1 MGHPRLDQRDS
12 LMASA
17 ASPTALE
24 IEEQVARIRRAQVET
39 EKFVA
44 EQKKLM
50 AEAAK
55 LERDRTLAPWQIV
68 ATTVA
73 ATAALIGGTA
83 AVVKIFFP

>member
-1 MGHPRLDQRDS
+1 
-12 LMASA
+12 MASA

-24 IEEQVARIRRAQVET
+24 IEEPVACIRRAQVET

-55 LERDRTLAPWQIV
+55 LDRDRTLAPWQIV